1 LGIIFDKKCGDE
13 KEINSRIIGKK
24 SNCLNDIFGVEKYQ
38 RKGSTTLT
46 KPSRVNCYA
55 A

>member
-24 SNCLNDIFGVEKYQ
+24 SNCLNDIFGVERDQ
-38 RKGSTTLT
+38 RKGSTLT
-46 KPSRVNCYA
+46 KSSRVNCYA